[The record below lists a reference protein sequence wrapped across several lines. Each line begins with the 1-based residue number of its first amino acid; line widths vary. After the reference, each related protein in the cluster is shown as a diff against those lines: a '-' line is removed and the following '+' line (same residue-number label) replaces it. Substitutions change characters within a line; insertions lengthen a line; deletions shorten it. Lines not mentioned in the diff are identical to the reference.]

1 MSRKPSASHCVQN
14 VPLDLYK
21 PESSRFSW
29 GLNLVVTVTVNGPCP
44 HEAPRNAEPIV
55 IRVSSAFGESA

>member
-21 PESSRFSW
+21 PESSRLFW
-29 GLNLVVTVTVNGPCP
+29 GLNLVVTVTVNGVVPL
-44 HEAPRNAEPIV
+44 EAPRLFAPIV
-55 IRVSSAFGESA
+55 ILVSSAFGESL